1 MRRLFNCS
9 PNHPAAFLG
18 GLVSR
23 WYLEHGIFGRSC
35 AGVTRGYHP
44 EEIIG
49 AKCLK
54 STVGNDDCDDE
65 GMNEL

>member
-23 WYLEHGIFGRSC
+23 RYSEHRIFGRGS
-35 AGVTRGYHP
+35 AGERRDYHQ
-44 EEIIG
+44 EEIHEV
-49 AKCLK
+49 KYVS
-54 STVGNDDCDDE
+54 STACNDDCNDE